1 MTGEIIYSIVSEC
14 SIKRKRSLTTRARI
28 PDAHADFFIGNLVD
42 QVLSMSEKRAENEL
56 NPHAFSSFFFFF
68 FSSFFSIFFFL
79 SFFFFFLL
87 SFWEAGL
94 SGGKMGERE
103 EDSLY

>member
-56 NPHAFSSFFFFF
+56 NPHAFSSLFFFFFF
-68 FSSFFSIFFFL
+68 FSIFFF
-79 SFFFFFLL
+79 FFFFFLL
-87 SFWEAGL
+87 LFVVILGSWAQ
-94 SGGKMGERE
+94 RR
-103 EDSLY
+103 